1 MSDPDTDTR
10 SSDADAETRLT
21 DADDDAKTRFSIK
34 GALHFGPTLRLVW
47 NVSPGWTIAN
57 VVLSVVQGL
66 LPLLGILL
74 LYQIINGVTNAVQKP
89 LDAAGQAAAFRN
101 VAFWIVLAA
110 GVGLVTAVAR
120 SVTMLVTEAQTQ
132 VVTDYVS
139 DLVHSKSI
147 EVDLQ
152 YYEDSKYYDLLQRA
166 QQEAPYRPMSII
178 QDLMQVGQGL
188 VTVGAMVALLL
199 RLSWVVGLIVL
210 AAALPS
216 AIVRLIFSGKLYRWQ
231 RSATPADRKSSYLHW
246 LLTNSSHAKEIR
258 LFDLGSYFRDWFR
271 VLRRTLRR
279 ERLGITYKRSL
290 ADLASGAVA
299 TLAVFGT
306 FAYIAKKTIAGAMKV
321 AGMVAYYQA
330 FQTSLSALQQVLTG
344 FAALYEDNLFM
355 TYFHEFLA
363 LEHTIEEPAHPVPM
377 PRPITEGIV
386 FDDVSFQY
394 PDTERTA
401 IDRVSLYG
409 KPGEVVALVGTNGS
423 GKTTLVKLLCRLY
436 NPQSGSITIDG
447 TDLREL
453 STKELRREIS
463 VIFQDYAQYQLSVRQ
478 NIWVGNIA
486 QPPDDA
492 AVIEAARQAGA
503 DEVING
509 LANGYDTPLGKWFAD
524 GEELS
529 IGEWQKV
536 ALARAFYRD
545 AGILVLDEPT
555 SALDPVAELTVFE
568 RIREMA
574 RNRAVILISHRFS
587 TVYRADRIYILDKGS
602 VAESGTHAELMELDG
617 VYRRMYEVQARAY
630 QTRAT

>member
-1 MSDPDTDTR
+1 MSD
-10 SSDADAETRLT
+10 AEAETRPG
-21 DADDDAKTRFSIK
+21 DAEAETRFSVK
-34 GALHFGPTLRLVW
+34 GALRFGPTLRLVW
-47 NVSPGWTIAN
+47 NVSPVWTIVN
-57 VVLSVVQGL
+57 VVLAVVQGL

-74 LYQIINGVTNAVQKP
+74 LGLIVNFVQVTATAAVKKP
-89 LDAAGQAAAFRN
+89 LGAAAEAAAFRH
-101 VAFWIVLAA
+101 VAFLIVLAA
-110 GVGLVTAVAR
+110 VVGLVTAVAR
-120 SVTMLVTEAQTQ
+120 SVAMLVTEAQTQ
-132 VVTDYVS
+132 VVTDHVS

-188 VTVGAMVALLL
+188 VTVATMVLLLL

-210 AAALPS
+210 VAALPS
-216 AIVRLIFSGKLYRWQ
+216 AIVRLTFSGKLYRWQ

-246 LLTNSSHAKEIR
+246 LLTDSSHAKEIR
-258 LFDLGSYFRDWFR
+258 VFDLGTYFRDWFR
-271 VLRRTLRR
+271 GLRKTLRR
-279 ERLGITYKRSL
+279 ERLSITARRSL
-290 ADLASGAVA
+290 ADLVSAAIA

-306 FAYIAKKTIAGAMKV
+306 FAYIAKKTIYGAMKV
-321 AGMVAYYQA
+321 GTMVVYYQA

-363 LEHTIEEPAHPVPM
+363 LERTIEEPAHPMPM

-394 PDTERTA
+394 PETERTA
-401 IDRVSLYG
+401 IDRVSLQV

-436 NPQSGSITIDG
+436 SPQTGSITIDG

-453 STKELRREIS
+453 SINELRREIS

-478 NIWVGNIA
+478 NIWIGNIA
-486 QPPDDA
+486 QPSDDA

-555 SALDPVAELTVFE
+555 SALDPVAELAVFE

-574 RNRAVILISHRFS
+574 RSRAVILISHRFS

-630 QTRAT
+630 QTKAT

>member
-1 MSDPDTDTR
+1 MSDPDTDIR

-120 SVTMLVTEAQTQ
+120 SVAMLVTEAQTQ

-363 LEHTIEEPAHPVPM
+363 LEHTIEEPVHPVPM
-377 PRPITEGIV
+377 PRPITGGIV

-394 PDTERTA
+394 PETERTA
-401 IDRVSLYG
+401 IDRVSLYV

-447 TDLREL
+447 IDLREL

-492 AVIEAARQAGA
+492 AVVEAARQAGA

>member
-1 MSDPDTDTR
+1 V
-10 SSDADAETRLT
+10 SDAEAETRPG
-21 DADDDAKTRFSIK
+21 DAEAETRFSVK
-34 GALHFGPTLRLVW
+34 GALRFGPTLRLVW
-47 NVSPGWTIAN
+47 NVSPVWTIVN
-57 VVLSVVQGL
+57 VVLAVVQGL

-74 LYQIINGVTNAVQKP
+74 LGLIVNFVQVTATAAVKKP
-89 LDAAGQAAAFRN
+89 LGAAAEAAAFRH
-101 VAFWIVLAA
+101 VAFLIVLAA
-110 GVGLVTAVAR
+110 VVGLVTAVAR
-120 SVTMLVTEAQTQ
+120 SVAMLVTEAQTQ
-132 VVTDYVS
+132 VVTDHVS

-188 VTVGAMVALLL
+188 VTVATMVLLLL

-210 AAALPS
+210 VAALPS
-216 AIVRLIFSGKLYRWQ
+216 AIVRLTFSGKLYRWQ

-246 LLTNSSHAKEIR
+246 LLTDSSHAKEIR
-258 LFDLGSYFRDWFR
+258 VFDLGTYFRDWFR
-271 VLRRTLRR
+271 GLRKTLRR
-279 ERLGITYKRSL
+279 ERLSITARRSL
-290 ADLASGAVA
+290 ADLVSAAIA

-306 FAYIAKKTIAGAMKV
+306 FAYIAKKTIYGAMKV
-321 AGMVAYYQA
+321 GTMVVYYQA

-363 LEHTIEEPAHPVPM
+363 LERTIEEPAHPMPM

-394 PDTERTA
+394 PETERTA
-401 IDRVSLYG
+401 IDRVSLQV

-436 NPQSGSITIDG
+436 SPQTGSITIDG

-453 STKELRREIS
+453 SINELRREIS

-478 NIWVGNIA
+478 NIWIGNIA
-486 QPPDDA
+486 QPSDDA

-555 SALDPVAELTVFE
+555 SALDPVAELAVFE

-574 RNRAVILISHRFS
+574 RSRAVILISHRFS

-630 QTRAT
+630 QTKAT

>member
-1 MSDPDTDTR
+1 VSDADTDTR
-10 SSDADAETRLT
+10 LSDADAE
-21 DADDDAKTRFSIK
+21 TRFSIK
-34 GALHFGPTLRLVW
+34 GALRFGPTLRLVW

-74 LYQIINGVTNAVQKP
+74 LYQIINGVTNAVKKP
-89 LDAAGQAAAFRN
+89 LDAAAQAAAFRN
-101 VAFWIVLAA
+101 VAYWIVLAA

-120 SVTMLVTEAQTQ
+120 SVAMLVTEAQTQ
-132 VVTDYVS
+132 VVTDHVS
-139 DLVHSKSI
+139 DLVHSKSV

-258 LFDLGSYFRDWFR
+258 LFDLGDYFRDWFR
-271 VLRRTLRR
+271 VLRKTLRR
-279 ERLGITYKRSL
+279 ERLGITSKRSL

-363 LEHTIEEPAHPVPM
+363 LERTIEEPAHPKPM
-377 PRPITEGIV
+377 PRPITEGVV
-386 FDDVSFQY
+386 FDDVCFQY
-394 PDTERTA
+394 PETERTA
-401 IDRVSLYG
+401 IDRVSLCV

-436 NPQSGSITIDG
+436 SPQSGSITIDG

-453 STKELRREIS
+453 SINELRREIS

-486 QPPDDA
+486 QPSDDA

-630 QTRAT
+630 QTKAT